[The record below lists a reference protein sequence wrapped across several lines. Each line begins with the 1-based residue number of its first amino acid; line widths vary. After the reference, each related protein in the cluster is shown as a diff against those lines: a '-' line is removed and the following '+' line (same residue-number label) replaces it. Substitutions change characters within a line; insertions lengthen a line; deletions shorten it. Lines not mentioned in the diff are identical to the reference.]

1 MLTLRRTRHLQAQL
15 PLPGGERLDVD
26 LDVAAHLPAL
36 IRAQNDLILTARAPE
51 GGSAESGDSFYEAY
65 RALLRIALGPDGL
78 NRALAACDGALPVLC
93 AHLDGWVA
101 TALVPR
107 IRAASA
113 DRVRRCRAQARRMLR
128 RAR

>member
-1 MLTLRRTRHLQAQL
+1 MLTLRRTRHLRAQL

-51 GGSAESGDSFYEAY
+51 GGSFYEAY

-93 AHLDGWVA
+93 AQLDGWVA